1 MEKMIN
7 YYEETQK
14 VVESFS
20 QFDKEYFEKVED
32 YMRYSAILRDE
43 DAVRELIFQLA
54 LDLKD
59 AEKDGLTA
67 KEFFGDNPKK
77 MVDELVKN
85 LKASSK
91 VSIAKLFIFLITVI
105 CYGHFLG
112 DYSSNGVVSFN
123 VVEYLSSIIFGAVIL
138 AIFILFYKKSVYDF
152 TFRKNKF
159 LNSATYALLG
169 ICIVGIVFFL
179 LNEFENVVIVSSLTL
194 SPLFSVI
201 LSLILS
207 AVAIYISFKKI
218 LFKPFISIIAGYFI
232 SGTLRMII
240 NLTRVQNIF
249 LEYLPVIVI
258 CVGILLFLK
267 QSHILKFKQS

>member
-20 QFDKEYFEKVED
+20 QFDKEYFEKVKD

-138 AIFILFYKKSVYDF
+138 VIFILFYKKSVYDF

-169 ICIVGIVFFL
+169 IFIVGIVFL
-179 LNEFENVVIVSSLTL
+179 LNEFENVVTVSSLTL

-201 LSLILS
+201 LALILS
-207 AVAIYISFKKI
+207 AVAIYISVKKI
-218 LFKPFISIIAGYFI
+218 LFKPFIPIIVGYFI

-240 NLTRVQNIF
+240 NLTGVQNTF

>member
-112 DYSSNGVVSFN
+112 DYSSNGGVSFN

-169 ICIVGIVFFL
+169 ICIVGIVFL
-179 LNEFENVVIVSSLTL
+179 LNEFENVVTVSSLTL

-201 LSLILS
+201 LALILS
-207 AVAIYISFKKI
+207 AVAIYISVKKI
-218 LFKPFISIIAGYFI
+218 LFKPFIPIIVGYFI

-240 NLTRVQNIF
+240 NLTGVQNTF

-258 CVGILLFLK
+258 CIGILLFLK
-267 QSHILKFKQS
+267 KSHILKFKQS

>member
-169 ICIVGIVFFL
+169 IFIVGIVFL
-179 LNEFENVVIVSSLTL
+179 LNEFENVVTVSSLTL

-201 LSLILS
+201 LALILS
-207 AVAIYISFKKI
+207 AVAIYISVKKI
-218 LFKPFISIIAGYFI
+218 LFKPFIPIIVGYFI

-240 NLTRVQNIF
+240 NLTGVQNTF

>member
-1 MEKMIN
+1 MIN

-91 VSIAKLFIFLITVI
+91 VSIAKFFIFLITVI

-112 DYSSNGVVSFN
+112 DYSSNGAVSFN

-169 ICIVGIVFFL
+169 ICIVGIVFL
-179 LNEFENVVIVSSLTL
+179 LNEFENVVTVSSLTL

-201 LSLILS
+201 LALILS
-207 AVAIYISFKKI
+207 AVAIYISVKKI
-218 LFKPFISIIAGYFI
+218 LFKPFIPIIVGYFI

-240 NLTRVQNIF
+240 NLTGVQNTF

-258 CVGILLFLK
+258 CIGILLFLK
-267 QSHILKFKQS
+267 KSHILKFKQS

>member
-91 VSIAKLFIFLITVI
+91 VSIAKFFIFLITVI

-169 ICIVGIVFFL
+169 ICIVGIVFL

-207 AVAIYISFKKI
+207 AVAIYISVKKI
-218 LFKPFISIIAGYFI
+218 LFKPFIPIIVGYFI

-240 NLTRVQNIF
+240 NLTGVQNTF

-258 CVGILLFLK
+258 CIGILLFLK

>member
-138 AIFILFYKKSVYDF
+138 VIFILFYKKSVYDF

-169 ICIVGIVFFL
+169 ICIVGIVFL
-179 LNEFENVVIVSSLTL
+179 LNEFENVVTVSSLTL

-201 LSLILS
+201 LALILS
-207 AVAIYISFKKI
+207 AVAIYISVKKI
-218 LFKPFISIIAGYFI
+218 LFKPFIPIIVGYFI

-240 NLTRVQNIF
+240 NLTGVQNTF

>member
-7 YYEETQK
+7 YYKETQK

-91 VSIAKLFIFLITVI
+91 VSIAKFFIFLFTVI

-112 DYSSNGVVSFN
+112 DYSSNGAVSFN
-123 VVEYLSSIIFGAVIL
+123 VVKYLSSIIFGAVIL

-152 TFRKNKF
+152 TFRKNMF

-169 ICIVGIVFFL
+169 IFIVGIVFL
-179 LNEFENVVIVSSLTL
+179 LNEFENVVTVSSLTL

-201 LSLILS
+201 LALILS
-207 AVAIYISFKKI
+207 AVAIYISVKKI
-218 LFKPFISIIAGYFI
+218 LFKPFIPIIVGYFI

-240 NLTRVQNIF
+240 NLTGVQNTF

-258 CVGILLFLK
+258 CIGILLFLK

>member
-32 YMRYSAILRDE
+32 YMRYSTILRDE

-112 DYSSNGVVSFN
+112 DYSSNGVVSFS

-152 TFRKNKF
+152 TFRKNMF

-169 ICIVGIVFFL
+169 IFIVGIVFL
-179 LNEFENVVIVSSLTL
+179 LNEFENVVTVSSLTL

-201 LSLILS
+201 LALILS
-207 AVAIYISFKKI
+207 AVAIYISVKKI
-218 LFKPFISIIAGYFI
+218 LFKPFIPIIVGYFI

-240 NLTRVQNIF
+240 NLTGVQNTF

-267 QSHILKFKQS
+267 QSHLLKFKQS

>member
-91 VSIAKLFIFLITVI
+91 VSIAKLFTLLITVI

-138 AIFILFYKKSVYDF
+138 VIFILFYKKSVYDF

-169 ICIVGIVFFL
+169 IFIVGIVFL
-179 LNEFENVVIVSSLTL
+179 LNEFENVVTVSSLTL

-201 LSLILS
+201 LALILS
-207 AVAIYISFKKI
+207 AVTIYISVKKI
-218 LFKPFISIIAGYFI
+218 LFKPFIPIIAGYFI

-240 NLTRVQNIF
+240 NLTGVQNTF
-249 LEYLPVIVI
+249 LEYLPVVVI
-258 CVGILLFLK
+258 CIGILLFLK
-267 QSHILKFKQS
+267 QSHILKFK

>member
-169 ICIVGIVFFL
+169 ICIVGIVFL
-179 LNEFENVVIVSSLTL
+179 LNEFENVVTVSSLTL

-201 LSLILS
+201 LALILS
-207 AVAIYISFKKI
+207 AVAIYISVKKI
-218 LFKPFISIIAGYFI
+218 LFKPFIPIIVGYFI

-240 NLTRVQNIF
+240 NLTGVQNTF

>member
-20 QFDKEYFEKVED
+20 QFNKEYFEKVED

-138 AIFILFYKKSVYDF
+138 VIFILFYKKSVYDF

-169 ICIVGIVFFL
+169 ICIVGIVFL
-179 LNEFENVVIVSSLTL
+179 LNEFENVVTVSSLTL

-201 LSLILS
+201 LALILS
-207 AVAIYISFKKI
+207 AVAIYISVKKI
-218 LFKPFISIIAGYFI
+218 LFKPFIPIIVGYFI

-240 NLTRVQNIF
+240 NLTGVQNTF

>member
-20 QFDKEYFEKVED
+20 QFDKEYFEKVKD

-138 AIFILFYKKSVYDF
+138 VIFILFYKKSVYDF

-169 ICIVGIVFFL
+169 IFIVGIVFL
-179 LNEFENVVIVSSLTL
+179 LNEFENVVTVSSLTL

-201 LSLILS
+201 LALILS
-207 AVAIYISFKKI
+207 AVAIYIYQSKRF
-218 LFKPFISIIAGYFI
+218 
-232 SGTLRMII
+232 
-240 NLTRVQNIF
+240 
-249 LEYLPVIVI
+249 YLS
-258 CVGILLFLK
+258 LLFQL
-267 QSHILKFKQS
+267 